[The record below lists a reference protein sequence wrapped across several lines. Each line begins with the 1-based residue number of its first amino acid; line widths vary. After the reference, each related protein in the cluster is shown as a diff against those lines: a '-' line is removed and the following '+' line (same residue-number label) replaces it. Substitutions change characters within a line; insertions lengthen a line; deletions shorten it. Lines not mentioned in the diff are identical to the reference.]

1 MQKIERL
8 GEQTIQDLVRAAE
21 KVFNNKG
28 TPEKREELIRQE
40 GKKIKKRSDGNKG
53 NIELRRTGGIKKNW
67 LKSFLWGRERGPIP
81 RELET
86 PGQEEGRSQL
96 DRP

>member
-1 MQKIERL
+1 M
-8 GEQTIQDLVRAAE
+8 
-21 KVFNNKG
+21 NKR
-28 TPEKREELIRQE
+28 PD
-40 GKKIKKRSDGNKG
+40 GKKG
-53 NIELRRTGGIKKNW
+53 NIELRKTGGIKKNW